1 MHKNF
6 LQAFKSVTESL
17 SFHIIKYQNP
27 WMYRTLHCYLIGYV
41 WFIWCA
47 CISHQ
52 GSSIIYARKG
62 RGTGDFE
69 GGRIFWTPPGG
80 LWLFRPPQGRA
91 GIFSTPPQRGLD
103 FFRPPLLNF
112 FSKKCSKIPFLYTLG
127 VIRTIYS
134 IGVRHFLTAG
144 QGRCRT
150 FFRSLF
156 RGGQVKF

>member
-1 MHKNF
+1 MYLYLFNWFPETCFRIINIDYLHNEIYLLVVFLHKNF

-52 GSSIIYARKG
+52 GSSIIYAWKG

-112 FSKKCSKIPFLYTLG
+112 FSKKNAQKYLFCTLWG
-127 VIRTIYS
+127 
-134 IGVRHFLTAG
+134 L
-144 QGRCRT
+144 
-150 FFRSLF
+150 
-156 RGGQVKF
+156 